1 MNRLLLRLKTSYK
14 VEFMKQEIWA
24 KLIAYN
30 LTETIVS
37 HTVVETRKD
46 TKFSCKV
53 NFTAAAHI
61 CRVFFCLHSQKS
73 PADML
78 TLLSCKIISVSNE
91 RSFQRMQKAHFRRP
105 KYFLDRAA

>member
-61 CRVFFCLHSQKS
+61 CRVFFRLHSQKS

-78 TLLSCKIISVSNE
+78 TLLSRKLIPVRNE
-91 RSFQRMQKAHFRRP
+91 RSFPRLQTAHFRRP